1 MKVRRRLISSV
12 VLCIGLAIILHM
24 CLPTS
29 LSVSQAQGTFPGSS
43 WHKADNPKEMG
54 WSTEKLELA
63 QRYAQSIES
72 LGDVV
77 VVDGTVIAE
86 WGNVEKPTKL
96 NSVRKSFLS
105 SLYGIY
111 VDQGKI
117 NLHATLD
124 DYGIDDYSPQ
134 LTEQEKRA
142 RVIDL
147 LQARSGI
154 YHAAAYETKGMKEKR
169 PMRGS
174 QSPGGFW
181 YYNNWDFNTLGT
193 IFEKQVGISVFEAF
207 ENNIAKSLQMEDFSL
222 TDQTYQYEPESM
234 HPAYIF
240 KMSTRDMA
248 RFGLLYLRNG
258 EWNGKQIIPQ
268 QWITAST
275 TAYSDAGHGR
285 GYGYLWWVS
294 VDNCLFGTQLAGPA
308 YYAHGHGG
316 QLIVV
321 VPYLNLIIA
330 HTTDRGNDT
339 AKEFEQLFRLIIEA
353 KIN

>member
-1 MKVRRRLISSV
+1 MKLRRGLISSV
-12 VLCIGLAIILHM
+12 PLFIALAIIVYI
-24 CLPTS
+24 CLPNS
-29 LSVSQAQGTFPGSS
+29 LSVSQAQGNYPGSS
-43 WHKADNPKEMG
+43 WQRTDHPEEIG
-54 WSTEKLELA
+54 WSTEKLDIA
-63 QRYAQSIES
+63 QKYAQSIGS
-72 LGDVV
+72 LGDVI

-86 WGNVEKPTKL
+86 WGNIKKPTTL

-117 NLHATLD
+117 NLLATLE
-124 DYGIDDYSPQ
+124 DYDIDDYPPQ
-134 LTEQEKRA
+134 LTEQEKQA
-142 RVIDL
+142 RVVDL
-147 LQARSGI
+147 LEARSGI
-154 YHAAAYETKGMKEKR
+154 YHAAAYETKGMKQKR
-169 PMRGS
+169 PLRGS
-174 QSPGGFW
+174 RAPGEFW
-181 YYNNWDFNTLGT
+181 YYNNWDFNALGT
-193 IFEKQVGISVFEAF
+193 IFEKQVGTSIFEAF
-207 ENNIAKSLQMEDFSL
+207 ENNIAKPLEMEDFSL
-222 TDQTYQYEPESM
+222 GDQVYQYEPESK

-268 QWITAST
+268 RWITEST
-275 TAYSDAGHGR
+275 TSYSDAGHGK

-294 VDNCLFGTQLAGPA
+294 VDNRLLGTQLAGPA

-321 VPYLNLIIA
+321 VPYLNLVIA
-330 HTTDRGNDT
+330 HTTDHGNDT
-339 AKEFEQLFRLIIEA
+339 AQEFEKLFQLIIDA